1 MLGLFLFMMAL
12 GLDAMSSNPMSDIS
26 QGYVNVQESTKEPA
40 AAPQYMAEPQVPS
53 GKFTTAVEVQPILN
67 ATRANWIA
75 VREYNGQDLIY
86 VTHLWSWRCG
96 LVEIRIGL
104 NGAAPEIW
112 DLPDCHL
119 DEPAP
124 NMIAEQDGLPYRV
137 FPLNSVNEVIVVI
150 TFDDLTSASATYDR
164 QGVLIP

>member
-12 GLDAMSSNPMSDIS
+12 GLDAISPSGSMPIVS
-26 QGYVNVQESTKEPA
+26 QGSVTLPA
-40 AAPQYMAEPQVPS
+40 PTRVAEPQEPS

-67 ATRANWIA
+67 ATRGNWIA
-75 VREYNGQDLIY
+75 VREYDGQDLIY

-96 LVEIRIGL
+96 LVELRIGL

-112 DLPDCHL
+112 ELPDCHT
-119 DEPAP
+119 DQPVP
-124 NMIAEQDGLPYRV
+124 NMMTEADGLPYRV
-137 FPLNSVNEVIVVI
+137 FPLGSVDKVEVII
-150 TFDDLTSASATYDR
+150 TYDDLSTATASFDR